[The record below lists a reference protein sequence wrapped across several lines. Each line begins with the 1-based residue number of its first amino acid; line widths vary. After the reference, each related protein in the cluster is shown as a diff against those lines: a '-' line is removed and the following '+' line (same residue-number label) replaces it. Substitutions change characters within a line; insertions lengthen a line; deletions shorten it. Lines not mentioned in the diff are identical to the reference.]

1 MSTTG
6 TVIKSSLLIEVVNV
20 ASFTFLSW
28 SVSNTKLQWCVWSEC
43 NNRIKLIRW
52 YSWRRYWFELLLSDV
67 GMSRRSFS
75 IPIVSKFKTL
85 VQKWSQKALSLNEL
99 DEDLHRKNFLLIVVM
114 ETWGHLRLDN
124 QSFQKFTRKI
134 DAENVRNFWYAWIHY
149 LKTAGIDSSGE
160 GLQN

>member
-99 DEDLHRKNFLLIVVM
+99 DEDLHRVAPLKIFVNSCNGDLRSFKTRLSEFSKVYSKN
-114 ETWGHLRLDN
+114 RR
-124 QSFQKFTRKI
+124 RKC
-134 DAENVRNFWYAWIHY
+134 
-149 LKTAGIDSSGE
+149 S
-160 GLQN
+160 